1 MLKQI
6 LSSLSTPELFF
17 LLLIFLY
24 NRTYFA
30 LLSLYA
36 DERMYCLNGSICN
49 IGAVALKVH
58 SGLHKGNY
66 YILEKR

>member
-17 LLLIFLY
+17 FLLFIFLY
-24 NRTYFA
+24 IRTFFV
-30 LLSLYA
+30 LLSFYA
-36 DERMYCLNGSICN
+36 DERMYCLNGSTCN

-58 SGLHKGNY
+58 SGLH
-66 YILEKR
+66 